1 MNIVGVVFLYKPE
14 IEKVI
19 SNISKYIDGLSK
31 LIIWDNTPEEKEAD
45 IRRCFTNTSFY
56 NKLVFMGNSGNI
68 GLARPINEAIR
79 ITINEKYD
87 ALLTMDQDTIWTN
100 FNYYI
105 SKIEEFGINNRIFTP
120 CINKEFSSSSEDL
133 IKRKEPLI
141 NSGTIYSI
149 EALKSVGFMNEIF
162 FTEGMDNEYY
172 YRALYKGIDVF
183 LVAKAVILQNVED
196 VHFYNFPIKIVTCRF
211 SPQRLY
217 GITFGIRYIMREF
230 PYDKNIQNYYK
241 WWIRHHYGIKLLFKI
256 LFFESNKLEKLYMY
270 FKGIIDANRATIKII
285 K

>member
-1 MNIVGVVFLYKPE
+1 MNIIGVVFLYNPE

-31 LIIWDNTPEEKEAD
+31 LIIWDNTPEENESV
-45 IRRCFTNTSFY
+45 IRRCFINTPFY
-56 NKLVFMGNSGNI
+56 HKLIFWGNTGNI
-68 GLARPINEAIR
+68 GLARPINEAIKF
-79 ITINEKYD
+79 TIKEKYD

-105 SKIEEFGINNRIFTP
+105 SKIEKFGLNGHIFSP
-120 CINKEFSSSSEDL
+120 CINREFSSSEDL

-141 NSGTIYSI
+141 NSGTIYSV
-149 EALKSVGFMNEIF
+149 EALKIVGQMNETF

-172 YRALYKGIDVF
+172 FRALYNGIDVF
-183 LVAKAVILQNVED
+183 LVPKAVILQNIDD
-196 VHFYNFPIKIVTCRF
+196 VHYYKFPIKIVACRF

-230 PYDKNIQNYYK
+230 PYDKKIQDYYK
-241 WWIRHHYGIKLLFKI
+241 WWIRHHYGIKLLIKI
-256 LFFESNKLEKLYMY
+256 LFFEDNKLEKLYMY
-270 FKGIIDANRATIKII
+270 FKGYIDANNAKIMII